1 MDNTLT
7 INGLIVEF
15 HEMHDD
21 GRIRFKL
28 SNVWYDPWD
37 FCIPQ
42 CNALEYVMRLHEA
55 VGKFWSR
62 EFNKPAS
69 NSEVKRWLE
78 TSAIRFN
85 GKALKP
91 KDVLDFPLYS
101 VVLFPKG
108 NRITI
113 L

>member
-1 MDNTLT
+1 MSDTLT
-7 INGLIVEF
+7 INGLLVEF
-15 HEMHDD
+15 HEMDDD

-28 SNVWYDPWD
+28 DNTWRDPMD

-42 CNALEYVMRLHEA
+42 CTALEYTMRLHEA

-78 TSAIRFN
+78 NSSIRFN

-91 KDVLDFPLYS
+91 NEMLDFPLHS

-113 L
+113 R